1 MKKIFC
7 SLFVIMLLLDTGIVQ
22 AAPQALP
29 DVVSVKKII
38 KNMQVSSGKT
48 STYKSKFKIVTEK
61 GSGQQTWSGE
71 TKYKSPGTIIFLFDN
86 PKDQVIFSDGNIL
99 KIYLP
104 ELRVVGEQKLNVQN
118 QDLLFINS
126 KTSFYQ
132 LQRQYNFFLP
142 ENYVK
147 TVSGQKIYILAL
159 KRKNVNAGFKSIDL
173 WVSADDWLI
182 MKAVGKTRE
191 DRTVTMNFYDIEIN
205 PKITENEFEFSLPVD
220 VQTIYDPLYTSGDT
234 KKK

>member
-1 MKKIFC
+1 
-7 SLFVIMLLLDTGIVQ
+7 MLLLDTGIVQ